1 MKRMNSL
8 IKWVEIARPKT
19 LIASISPICI
29 GAVLAK
35 SSSFFSYDIFFAV
48 LCAGIFLQIATNVA
62 NDLFDGQKGADTFR
76 IGPRRAVASGLISEK
91 AMLFALCITL
101 GIATLFSLLLIP
113 VGGYKVLM
121 FLLLGI
127 LLAIFYTA
135 SPYALA
141 YLGLGDVIVFFF
153 FGPIATAFTYYL
165 LTLEFSSSSVFAGLA
180 PGAMSTAILV
190 INNLRDHQFDARV
203 NKKTLVVRLGKDFGI
218 LEYKICMGIA
228 IVTPLLFVHSTY
240 STHLCI
246 LSILFPLI
254 ALRTGSHLRKD
265 TDARKIGAYLPKTAL
280 LLFGYTVTFCLCIL
294 FL

>member
-1 MKRMNSL
+1 MKVMISL
-8 IKWVEIARPKT
+8 VNWVEIARPKT

-35 SSSFFSYDIFFAV
+35 GSPLFSYDIFFAI
-48 LCAGIFLQIATNVA
+48 LLSGIFLQIATNFA
-62 NDLFDGQKGADTFR
+62 NDLFDGKKGADTLR
-76 IGPRRAVASGLISEK
+76 IGPRRAVASGLISER
-91 AMLFALCITL
+91 AMIFALCITL
-101 GIATLFSLLLIP
+101 LIASLFSSLLIP
-113 VGGYKVLM
+113 IGGYKVII

-127 LLAIFYTA
+127 LIAIFYTA
-135 SPYALA
+135 GSYALA

-165 LTLEFSSSSVFAGLA
+165 LTSDFSYSSVFAGLA
-180 PGAMSTAILV
+180 PGAMNTAILV
-190 INNLRDHQFDARV
+190 INNLRDHQFDALV

-228 IVTPLLFVHSTY
+228 IATPLLFVHSTY

-254 ALRTGSHLRKD
+254 ALQKGSRLRKD
-265 TDARKIGAYLPKTAL
+265 TDASTIGAYLPKTAL
-280 LLFGYTVTFCLCIL
+280 FLFGYTLTFCLCIL

>member
-1 MKRMNSL
+1 MKVMNSL
-8 IKWVEIARPKT
+8 INWIEIARPKT

-35 SSSFFSYDIFFAV
+35 RSSFFSYEIFFAILFTGV
-48 LCAGIFLQIATNVA
+48 FLQIATNFA
-62 NDLFDGQKGADTFR
+62 NDLFDGKKGADTLR
-76 IGPRRAVASGLISEK
+76 IGPRRAVASGLISER
-91 AMLFALCITL
+91 AMISALCIAL
-101 GIATLFSLLLIP
+101 GMASLFSLVLIP
-113 VGGYKVLM
+113 IGGYKVII

-127 LLAIFYTA
+127 FMAIFYTA

-165 LTLEFSSSSVFAGLA
+165 LTLEFSYSSGFAGLA

-190 INNLRDHQFDARV
+190 INNLRDHQFDGLV

-228 IVTPLLFVHSTY
+228 IATPLLFVHSTY

-254 ALRTGSHLRKD
+254 ALKKGSRLRKD
-265 TDARKIGAYLPKTAL
+265 TDVGKIGAYLPKTAL
-280 LLFGYTVTFCLCIL
+280 LLFGYTLTFCLCIL

>member
-1 MKRMNSL
+1 MKVMTSL
-8 IKWVEIARPKT
+8 INWVEIARPKT

-35 SSSFFSYDIFFAV
+35 NSLFFSYEIFFV
-48 LCAGIFLQIATNVA
+48 ILLTGIFLQIATNFA
-62 NDLFDGQKGADTFR
+62 NDLFDGKKGADTLR
-76 IGPRRAVASGLISEK
+76 IGPRRAIASGLISERS
-91 AMLFALCITL
+91 MIFALCITL
-101 GIATLFSLLLIP
+101 GIASLFSLLLIP
-113 VGGYKVLM
+113 IGGYKVII

-127 LLAIFYTA
+127 LIAIFYTA

-165 LTLEFSSSSVFAGLA
+165 LTSEFSYSSVFAGLA

-190 INNLRDHQFDARV
+190 INNLRDHQFDTLV
-203 NKKTLVVRLGKDFGI
+203 NKKTLVVRLGKNFGI

-228 IVTPLLFVHSTY
+228 IATPLLFVHSTY

-246 LSILFPLI
+246 LSILFLI
-254 ALRTGSHLRKD
+254 ALRKGSRLRKD
-265 TDARKIGAYLPKTAL
+265 TDASKIGSYLPKTAL
-280 LLFGYTVTFCLCIL
+280 LLFGYTLTFCLCIL

>member
-1 MKRMNSL
+1 MKGIISL
-8 IKWVEIARPKT
+8 ANWIEIARPKT

-35 SSSFFSYDIFFAV
+35 NSPFFSYTIFFV
-48 LCAGIFLQIATNVA
+48 ILLCGIFLQIATNFA
-62 NDLFDGQKGADTFR
+62 NDLFDGKKGADTLR
-76 IGPRRAVASGLISEK
+76 IGPRRAVASGLISERS
-91 AMLFALCITL
+91 MVFALSLTL
-101 GIATLFSLLLIP
+101 GIASLFSLLLIP
-113 VGGYKVLM
+113 IGGYKVIG

-127 LLAIFYTA
+127 LIAIFYTA

-165 LTLEFSSSSVFAGLA
+165 LTSKFSYSSFFAGLA

-190 INNLRDHQFDARV
+190 INNLRDHQFDALV

-228 IVTPLLFVHSTY
+228 IATPLLFVHSTY

-254 ALRTGSHLRKD
+254 ALQKGARLRKD
-265 TDARKIGAYLPKTAL
+265 TDATKIGTYLSKTAL
-280 LLFGYTVTFCLCIL
+280 LLCGYTLTFCLCIL